1 MIKNA
6 SWSMKEIQH
15 AIRMR
20 RQGVSCADIAAALG
34 KSVGAVEGKL
44 NHGAKTTV
52 PKTTVK
58 VSPPR
63 SVGAP
68 TPGATQEQ
76 IWRNGA
82 PYRDLTGVI
91 CGDPAIGCSA
101 LDRKRGV
108 APGRDN

>member
-52 PKTTVK
+52 K

-91 CGDPAIGCSA
+91 CGDPAIGYSA